1 MISTGS
7 RLQYVV
13 QEEWKLIKM
22 GMPSEVSKNSSK
34 QLTNRF
40 VSVLITFL
48 LLQTAAVCLSFTAL
62 HSHRSRSW
70 PSTRNRISSV
80 SRHGLIDSASDS
92 ELLSESIDTSEA
104 LYALMEI
111 PGKGFG
117 AIALRDIMP
126 GELIMEERPLIS
138 ISSKKGWFTP
148 SESYSEA
155 RVETEI
161 EKLSEYDQD
170 RFYALHGFMGHNG
183 EFDDRDLG
191 SVGVDDTGLSK
202 KTKLKLPPIII
213 YRTNAYPAGPGKSGL
228 FPLISRLNS
237 HCTPNVHYNWNE
249 NTGRS
254 TIYSVSKISKGDE
267 IVNCYIGLYISR
279 LERMKYLWGNFGFSC
294 ACKTC
299 SLTGKEQEES
309 DKRRMSL
316 ESLEEMTVTAILE
329 KKKHLALDLVNLRLC
344 TLVEEGLDNAVTLY
358 KCEYDAFLSITA
370 LSSSTSALINDISN
384 SADCTSSQSS
394 NGEMLDLQALDATDR
409 AEAKSW
415 LSKAYAHVV
424 QAKGPEAIES
434 HKCFYYLSIFDLL

>member
-1 MISTGS
+1 
-7 RLQYVV
+7 
-13 QEEWKLIKM
+13 M
-22 GMPSEVSKNSSK
+22 GIASEVSKKSSIP
-34 QLTNRF
+34 LTNRL
-40 VSVLITFL
+40 VSALAIFLILQRSAVSLSTAVLGNNK
-48 LLQTAAVCLSFTAL
+48 
-62 HSHRSRSW
+62 SRSW
-70 PSTRNRISSV
+70 PSLSKRITTTSW
-80 SRHGLIDSASDS
+80 HGLTERFASVDSASDS
-92 ELLSESIDTSEA
+92 ESLLKSTSEA
-104 LYALMEI
+104 LYTLAEI

-126 GELIMEERPLIS
+126 GELIMEEKPLIS

-161 EKLSEYDQD
+161 EKLSDYDQD

-191 SVGVDDTGLSK
+191 STDDANDKGLSK
-202 KTKLKLPPIII
+202 NNNNLKLPPIII

-249 NTGRS
+249 NTGSS

-279 LERMKYLWGNFGFSC
+279 LERMRYLWGNFGFSC
-294 ACKTC
+294 SCKTC
-299 SLTGKEQEES
+299 SLMGEEQEES
-309 DKRRMSL
+309 DKRRMTL

-329 KKKHLALDLVNLRLC
+329 KKKHLALDLVDQRLGI
-344 TLVEEGLDNAVTLY
+344 LAEEGLDNAVTLY

-370 LSSSTSALINDISN
+370 LNSSTSALIDDISN

-394 NGEMLDLQALDATDR
+394 NGEMLDLQTLDAADR
-409 AEAKSW
+409 AEAKKW
-415 LSKAYAHVV
+415 LKKAYAHVV
-424 QAKGPEAIES
+424 QAKGPESIES